1 MLINLHSHLEG
12 RLRPATAAELAEP
25 LGLPAP
31 ADGWDHALQLT
42 GPADLTVYLQKVAA
56 SYPFF
61 TRRENIA
68 RIAREAVEDAAAD
81 GGDYLELR
89 FGPTTHASES
99 LPLDDV
105 IAAACEGI
113 AEGSA
118 STGMP
123 AGIVIAA
130 LRHHSTEQNS
140 AVARSAARFAG
151 AGVVGFDLAG
161 DELLYPDLEP
171 HVEPFRIARA
181 AGLGLTC
188 HAAESAPGHAARE
201 AVELL
206 GATRIGHGA
215 HLASDPE
222 SLAWIA
228 GEGVVVEICPTSN
241 WYTGAIPAVHAHP
254 GARFADAGVG
264 VVLGDD
270 NPVQTGSLLSGERS
284 LLSSVL
290 GFDDAALG
298 RLDAVSIEAAFLD
311 DSTRSLLHH
320 RSTSSIRSTPAPHAN
335 TSETWRTR

>member
-12 RLRPATAAELAEP
+12 RLRPETAAELAAP
-25 LGLPAP
+25 LGLAAP
-31 ADGWDHALQLT
+31 AGDWGQALQLT

-61 TRRENIA
+61 AQRENIA

-81 GGDYLELR
+81 GDDYLELR
-89 FGPTTHASES
+89 FGPTTHLTPT
-99 LPLDDV
+99 LPLDEV

-113 AEGSA
+113 TEGSA

-123 AGIVIAA
+123 AGLVIAA
-130 LRHHSTEQNS
+130 LRHHSTEQN
-140 AVARSAARFAG
+140 AELARAAARFAG

-161 DELLYPDLEP
+161 DELLFPALEP

-188 HAAESAPGHAARE
+188 HAAESAPGRAARE

-206 GATRIGHGA
+206 GASRIGHGA
-215 HLASDPE
+215 HLATDPE
-222 SLAWIA
+222 TLAWIA

-254 GARFADAGVG
+254 GALFAEAGVG

-270 NPVQTGSLLSGERS
+270 NPMQTGSLLSAERS

-290 GFDDAALG
+290 GFDDAALE
-298 RLDAVSIEAAFLD
+298 RLDETSIRAAFLD
-311 DSTRSLLHH
+311 ESTRHQLLH
-320 RSTSSIRSTPAPHAN
+320 RSIRSTPAPSVHPR
-335 TSETWRTR
+335 ETWRTR

>member
-12 RLRPATAAELAEP
+12 RLRPSTAAELAGP

-31 ADGWDHALQLT
+31 AEGWDHALQLT
-42 GPADLTVYLQKVAA
+42 GPADLTVYLRKVAA

-61 TRRENIA
+61 GRRENIA

-89 FGPTTHASES
+89 FGPTTHVSEG
-99 LPLDDV
+99 LTLDDV
-105 IAAACEGI
+105 VAAACEGI
-113 AEGSA
+113 AEGTA

-123 AGIVIAA
+123 AGLVIAA

-140 AVARSAARFAG
+140 AVARAAARFAG

-161 DELLYPDLEP
+161 DELLYPSLEP

-188 HAAESAPGHAARE
+188 HAAESAPGQAARE

-215 HLASDPE
+215 HLASDAE

-241 WYTGAIPAVHAHP
+241 WYTGAIPAVEAHP
-254 GARFADAGVG
+254 GAHFAAAGVD

-270 NPVQTGSLLSGERS
+270 NPVQTGSLLSAERS

-290 GFDDAALG
+290 GFDEAALD
-298 RLDAVSIEAAFLD
+298 RLDAASIEAAFLD
-311 DSTRSLLHH
+311 ESTR
-320 RSTSSIRSTPAPHAN
+320 IRMRDRLAAQTRLPDPH
-335 TSETWRTR
+335 